1 MTAPTAL
8 PPLPT
13 RTARREDLAS
23 IVRILEA
30 QQRQQI
36 DLVASVSN
44 LKSVGGNL
52 VLAGLDPIL
61 SEDGVL
67 DASGAYAFTST
78 AEGQIGSA
86 FGIPVKYTRL
96 LRQHNADLF
105 DENINSWAQHP
116 EFDDKK
122 VLVRVL
128 WGTDPNNP
136 DAVGVVR
143 AVLSDKYG
151 VGTYDNLPIVLAA
164 LDGIREGGIRADQV
178 RITGDLSE
186 DRLHIVVDA
195 PEIQGY
201 GWKLLEGY
209 RSPYA
214 NGSGTGHGGADAENL
229 PIISAGI
236 LIQNSE
242 TGLGAAKITPRLN
255 VRACSNGLQ
264 VTQDALRQVH
274 VGARLAEGEVQ
285 WSDETRAAANQLAR
299 KQAADAVR
307 SFLNATYV
315 QKVIDRLEADADAP
329 VKDVVKTLEVVSKEQ
344 GYTEAEQ
351 ASILDF
357 FIDGGQRT
365 AGGVLQAV
373 TAAVQQIDDAD
384 RAFDIE
390 AGAIDAMRIAA
401 RVARE
406 GVTV

>member
-1 MTAPTAL
+1 MTIPTTLPAL
-8 PPLPT
+8 PQ
-13 RTARREDLAS
+13 RTARNADLRD
-23 IVRILEA
+23 IVRILEG
-30 QQRQQI
+30 QQRQTI
-36 DLVASVSN
+36 DLVASASK
-44 LKSVGGNL
+44 LIARGGNL
-52 VLAGLDPIL
+52 DVTGLEPIL
-61 SEDGVL
+61 SESGVL
-67 DASGAYAFTST
+67 DPNGSYAFTST
-78 AEGQIGSA
+78 AEGQIGST

-96 LRQHNADLF
+96 LRSTNVDLF
-105 DENINSWAQHP
+105 DQNVNSWAQH
-116 EFDDKK
+116 ESNADKK
-122 VLVRVL
+122 VLVRLL
-128 WGTDPNNP
+128 WGLDPNSP
-136 DAVGVVR
+136 EQVGVAR

-151 VGTYDNLPIVLAA
+151 VGTYDHLPILLAA
-164 LDGIREGGIRADQV
+164 LDGIREGGLAADQV
-178 RITGDLSE
+178 QITGDLTE
-186 DRLHIVVDA
+186 DRLHVVVDA

-214 NGSGTGHGGADAENL
+214 NGYGTAHGGLDAENL

-242 TGLGAAKITPRLN
+242 TGLGAAKITPRLK

-285 WSDETRAAANQLAR
+285 WSDETRAAANQLAK
-299 KQAADAVR
+299 KQAADAVK

-315 QKVIDRLEADADAP
+315 QKVIDRLEADSETP
-329 VKDVVKTLEVVSKEQ
+329 VKDVQQTLEVVAKEQ

-351 ASILDF
+351 SSILNF

-373 TAAVQQIDDAD
+373 TAAVQQIEDAD

-390 AGAIDAMRIAA
+390 AGAIDAMKIAA

-406 GVTV
+406 AVAV

>member
-1 MTAPTAL
+1 MTAPTL
-8 PPLPT
+8 PPLPQ
-13 RTARREDLAS
+13 RTARREELPA
-23 IVRILEA
+23 IVRILQT
-30 QQRQQI
+30 QQRQTI
-36 DLVASVSN
+36 DLVSSVSN
-44 LKSVGGNL
+44 LSAVGGE
-52 VLAGLDPIL
+52 LAVTGLDPIL

-67 DASGAYAFTST
+67 DANGRYSFTT
-78 AEGQIGSA
+78 NAEGQIGST

-96 LRQHNADLF
+96 LRSTNTELF
-105 DENINSWAQHP
+105 DENINSWAQHA
-116 EFDDKK
+116 DYADKK
-122 VLVRVL
+122 VLVRLL
-128 WGTDPNNP
+128 WGLDPQNP
-136 DAVGVVR
+136 DAVGVAR
-143 AVLSDKYG
+143 AVLSDKFG
-151 VGTYDNLPIVLAA
+151 VGTYDNLPITLAV
-164 LDGIREGGIRADQV
+164 LDGIREGGLRADQV
-178 RITGDLSE
+178 QITGDLSE
-186 DRLHIVVDA
+186 DRLHLTVDA

-209 RSPYA
+209 RSPYG
-214 NGSGTGHGGADAENL
+214 NGSGTGHGGSDAENL
-229 PIISAGI
+229 PIISAGL

-242 TGLGAAKITPRLN
+242 TGLGAAKITPRLK

-285 WSDETRAAANQLAR
+285 WSDDTRAAANQLAR

-315 QKVIDRLEADADAP
+315 QKVVDRLEAEADAP

-344 GYTEAEQ
+344 GYTEAE
-351 ASILDF
+351 ASSILDF

-406 GVTV
+406 AVAV

>member
-1 MTAPTAL
+1 MTASTL
-8 PPLPT
+8 PLLPQ
-13 RTARREDLAS
+13 RTARREDLAAL
-23 IVRILEA
+23 VRILES
-30 QQRQQI
+30 QRRQTV
-36 DLVASVSN
+36 DLVSSASN
-44 LKSVGGNL
+44 IRSVNGHL
-52 VLAGLDPIL
+52 DVVGLDPIL
-61 SEDGVL
+61 SQDGVL
-67 DASGAYAFTST
+67 DANGRYSFTAN

-96 LRQHNADLF
+96 LHASNPALF
-105 DENINSWAQHP
+105 DENVNSWAQH
-116 EFDDKK
+116 EDYADRKF
-122 VLVRVL
+122 LLRLL

-136 DAVGVVR
+136 DSVGLVR
-143 AVLSDKYG
+143 AVLSDKFG
-151 VGTYDNLPIVLAA
+151 VGTYDHLPILLAA
-164 LDGIREGGIRADQV
+164 LDGVREGGIAADQV
-178 RITGDLSE
+178 HITGDLTD
-186 DRLHIVVDA
+186 DRLHVVIDT
-195 PEIQGY
+195 PEIKGY

-209 RSPYA
+209 RSPY
-214 NGSGTGHGGADAENL
+214 GDGRGTGHGGADAENL
-229 PIISAGI
+229 PIISAGL

-285 WSDETRAAANQLAR
+285 WSDETRAAANTLAR

-315 QKVIDRLEADADAP
+315 QKVIDRLEAEAEAP

-351 ASILDF
+351 SSILDF

-365 AGGVLQAV
+365 AGGVLQAI

-390 AGAIDAMRIAA
+390 SGAIDAMRIAA

-406 GVTV
+406 EVAA